1 MDRWTL
7 FYRTLLAKAG
17 GPIII
22 IRVIEK
28 KRKQREPGRAI
39 MYYYSTVTCEK
50 PNLVIFTNHIFS
62 AYVLHKAKIQ
72 HYVIVFVIGRK

>member
-22 IRVIEK
+22 RVIEK
-28 KRKQREPGRAI
+28 KRKEREPGRAI
-39 MYYYSTVTCEK
+39 MYYYSPVTCEK

-72 HYVIVFVIGRK
+72 HYVIVFVTGRK